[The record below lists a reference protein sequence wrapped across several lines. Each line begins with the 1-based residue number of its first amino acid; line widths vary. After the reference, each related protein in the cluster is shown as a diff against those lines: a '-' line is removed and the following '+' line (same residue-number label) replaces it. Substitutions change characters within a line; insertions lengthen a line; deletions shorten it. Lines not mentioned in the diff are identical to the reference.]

1 VASESEQ
8 GATQETL
15 RDRFSRASRAEQG
28 EFEVALLV
36 AETIDDD
43 FDSEHARTM
52 FSELIEPLLESSAE
66 AIDAGSG
73 VHAADGLL
81 QGFRQAGFGMPQRAQ
96 VGLQHSNLAWV
107 MEHRQ
112 GIPISLAVLLI
123 EAGRRSGLGCHGVNY
138 PGHFL
143 VSIEGQL
150 VDPVHMRP
158 MDLSQLAGN
167 DFDVQNAPDLMQQ
180 TTPKMLALRMLNNVK
195 AYHLGRRSWSQALE
209 MIDYQLAAAGEDRTG
224 QDKALCASL
233 YYERGEFWEQLGGFA
248 AAAEA
253 YQKCSEI
260 SPYKELARK
269 AQMRAVE
276 LSSRNETLH

>member
-1 VASESEQ
+1 MAREPAQ
-8 GATQETL
+8 GATQESL
-15 RDRFSRASRAEQG
+15 QDRFSRASRLEQG
-28 EFEVALLV
+28 EFEVALLI
-36 AETIDDD
+36 AEIIDDD
-43 FDSEHARTM
+43 FDSDRARAM

-66 AIDAGSG
+66 AIDAGS
-73 VHAADGLL
+73 VAHAADGLL
-81 QGFRQAGFGMPQRAQ
+81 KSFRQAGFGLPQRAQ

-150 VDPVHMRP
+150 VDPVQMRP
-158 MDLSQLAGN
+158 MDLSQLAGS
-167 DFDVQNAPDLMQQ
+167 DIDVQNVPDLMQQ
-180 TTPKMLALRMLNNVK
+180 TTPKMLAIRMLNNVK

-209 MIDYQLAAAGEDRTG
+209 MIDYQLATAG

-253 YQKCSEI
+253 YQKCCEI
-260 SPYKELARK
+260 SPYKDQARK
-269 AQMRAVE
+269 AQVRAVE
-276 LSSRNETLH
+276 LSSRSETLH